1 MMTYKE
7 ARDYIQNVSRSG
19 SVLGLES
26 IRALMAELSDI
37 QDELPI
43 IHIAG
48 TNGKGSVGAYLA
60 SIFREAGLHVGRY
73 CSPAVF
79 EPLEVW
85 QYDGSYMSETEYAQ
99 IMSQVKEACD
109 IVVSKGGSYPTVF
122 EVETAAAFLYF
133 YQKKPDVV
141 LLETGMGGLTDAT
154 NLIRRPAASVLTT
167 ISMDHMQF
175 LGDTLEQIT
184 TVKCGI
190 LKENCPAFSAAQ
202 EPQAQRVIEEQA
214 KGKKC
219 PLVFADSQHI
229 RILEEQPGKMSF
241 TYKGK
246 KFQTTMAGAYQIR
259 NAALAIEVFLGI
271 QEQLLKEPLKEDDG
285 RIWQVIRDG
294 IAKCRWPGR
303 FEVISTDPLIV
314 IDGAHNE
321 DAAKQLAKTV
331 ENCFTNIPITYI
343 IGVLADKEH
352 EKMLRIMS
360 PYAECVYIVTPDNGR
375 AMEGSRL
382 AEEACQ
388 YYEDVTCCKTIK
400 EAVSQ
405 AVAQKRPVLAFGSL
419 SYLGQLKQEV
429 QQWLIEQK

>member
-1 MMTYKE
+1 MMTYNE
-7 ARDYIQNVSRSG
+7 AREYIQNVSRSG

-26 IRALMAELSDI
+26 ICALMSELSDI
-37 QDELPI
+37 QDQLPI

-60 SIFREAGLHVGRY
+60 SMFREVGLHVGRY

-79 EPLEVW
+79 DPLEVW
-85 QYDGSYMSETEYAQ
+85 QYDGSHMSENEYAQ

-133 YQKKPDVV
+133 YRKKPDVV

-154 NLIRRPAASVLTT
+154 NLIKKPIASVLTT

-190 LKENCPAFSAAQ
+190 LKNGCPVFSAEQ
-202 EPQAQRVIEEQA
+202 EPQARKVIEEQA
-214 KGKKC
+214 KEKNC
-219 PLVFADSQHI
+219 ALRFADQQTVCI
-229 RILEEQPGKMSF
+229 RDEKPGRMIF

-246 KFQTTMAGAYQIR
+246 ELQTSMAGAYQVR
-259 NAALAIEVFLGI
+259 NAALAIDVFLGVWDR
-271 QEQLLKEPLKEDDG
+271 LLTEKAQNEDEK
-285 RIWQVIRDG
+285 IWQTIRTG
-294 IAKCRWPGR
+294 IEKCRWPGR
-303 FEVISTDPLIV
+303 FEVISTEPLIV

-360 PYAECVYIVTPDNGR
+360 PYAQCVYTVTPDNGR
-375 AMEGSRL
+375 AMEGNRL
-382 AEEACQ
+382 AEEACR
-388 YYEDVTCCKTIK
+388 YYSDVTCCETIK
-400 EAVSQ
+400 EAVSK
-405 AVAQKRPVLAFGSL
+405 AAAQKRPVLAFGSL

-429 QQWLIEQK
+429 QQWLTEQK